1 MSWSI
6 SAAPAAPARGAGPR
20 RINVIGLGPAGAI
33 LALRAAERGWQVHGY
48 DPGSRPGAAGADA
61 WPAWPAT
68 YGAFAPEVPAWAD
81 ELFSPAEAIRVTP
94 TPGSTKQLGFRYRM
108 MAKDALRAGAAEAVR
123 YAGGSLHAEAMTE
136 EQFADLPGLTVD
148 CRGAA
153 TGGALWQIAV
163 GYVLRPVPG
172 SVATLSEALITPT
185 LMDWTASPAAE
196 PRGANPSF
204 LYVQRLPEGWL
215 AEETILASTSRPT
228 DADFALLRARLEA
241 RLASLQGEGW
251 REEMEGVDEELVA
264 IPMGTTAAGSGE
276 LAFGARDGFIHP
288 ATGYSV
294 GTALQEVDGFL
305 DRVGATQARSKHTG
319 LGHSGVKRTGLGRS
333 GANLM
338 GLARRANVTLA
349 RALRRIGSLLVAEAD
364 TEDVQSFFA
373 AFFSLSTADQLAYL
387 SGRSGLRTART
398 MWRLRKNTGWVHPVL
413 LPLYRRP
420 WRYLR
425 FGLQRN

>member
-20 RINVIGLGPAGAI
+20 RINVIGLGPAGAV

-48 DPGSRPGAAGADA
+48 DPGSRPQAAGADA
-61 WPAWPAT
+61 WPAWLAT
-68 YGAFAPEVPAWAD
+68 YGAFAPEIPDWAGSF
-81 ELFSPAEAIRVTP
+81 FSPAESIRVTP
-94 TPGSTKQLGFRYRM
+94 TPGFTTPLGFSYRM
-108 MAKDALRAGAAEAVR
+108 MDKDGLRTAAVKAVER
-123 YAGGSLHAEAMTE
+123 TGGSLHAEAIAE

-148 CRGAA
+148 CRGAT

-163 GYVLRPVPG
+163 GYVLRPVRG
-172 SVATLSEALITPT
+172 SSATLSGALTTPT

-196 PRGANPSF
+196 PGGAKPSF

-228 DADFALLRARLEA
+228 DADFALLRSRLEA
-241 RLASLQGEGW
+241 RLANLQGEGW
-251 REEMEGVDEELVA
+251 REELEIADEELVA
-264 IPMGTTAAGSGE
+264 IPMGTTAAGS
-276 LAFGARDGFIHP
+276 AVHTFGARDGFIHP

-294 GTALQEVDGFL
+294 GTALQEVECFL
-305 DRVGATQARSKHTG
+305 DRAELTPTGSRRVGLSCA
-319 LGHSGVKRTGLGRS
+319 
-333 GANLM
+333 

-349 RALRRIGSLLVAEAD
+349 RVLRRIGSLLLAEAN
-364 TEDVQSFFA
+364 TRDVQSFFA
-373 AFFSLSTADQLAYL
+373 AFFSLPTADQLAYL

-398 MWRLRKNTGWVHPVL
+398 MWRLRKNTGWTHPVL

>member
-20 RINVIGLGPAGAI
+20 QINIIGLGPAGAI

-48 DPGSRPGAAGADA
+48 DPGSRPDAAGADA

-68 YGAFAPEVPAWAD
+68 YGAFAPEVPDWAD

-108 MAKDALRAGAAEAVR
+108 MAKGALRAGAAEAVR

-172 SVATLSEALITPT
+172 SGATLSEALITPT

-196 PRGANPSF
+196 PGGAKPSF

-228 DADFALLRARLEA
+228 DADFALLRSRLDS
-241 RLASLQGEGW
+241 RITRLQGKGW
-251 REEMEGVDEELVA
+251 SEELEVVDEELVA
-264 IPMGTTAAGSGE
+264 IPMGTIAAGSGV

-305 DRVGATQARSKHTG
+305 DRVEAKYARATH
-319 LGHSGVKRTGLGRS
+319 S

-349 RALRRIGSLLVAEAD
+349 RALRRIGSLLLAEAD

>member
-6 SAAPAAPARGAGPR
+6 SAAPAAPAQGAGPR

-48 DPGSRPGAAGADA
+48 DPGSRPQAAGADA

-68 YGAFAPEVPAWAD
+68 YGAFAPEVPDWAGSF
-81 ELFSPAEAIRVTP
+81 FSPAESIRVTP
-94 TPGSTKQLGFRYRM
+94 TQGVTTQLGFSYRM
-108 MAKDALRAGAAEAVR
+108 MDKDGLRTAAAEAVER
-123 YAGGSLHAEAMTE
+123 TGGSLHAEAIAE

-163 GYVLRPVPG
+163 GYVLRPVRG
-172 SVATLSEALITPT
+172 SSATLSQALTTPT

-196 PRGANPSF
+196 PGGFKPSF

-215 AEETILASTSRPT
+215 AEETILASASRPT
-228 DADFALLRARLEA
+228 DADFALLRSRLEA
-241 RLASLQGEGW
+241 RLARLQGEGW
-251 REEMEGVDEELVA
+251 REELEVAEEELVA
-264 IPMGTTAAGSGE
+264 IPMGTTAAGS
-276 LAFGARDGFIHP
+276 AVHTFGARDGFIHP

-294 GTALQEVDGFL
+294 GTALQEVECFL
-305 DRVGATQARSKHTG
+305 DRAELMPTGIRRVGLSCA
-319 LGHSGVKRTGLGRS
+319 
-333 GANLM
+333 

-349 RALRRIGSLLVAEAD
+349 RALRRIGSLLLAEAN
-364 TEDVQSFFA
+364 TTDVQSFFA
-373 AFFSLSTADQLAYL
+373 AFFSLPTADQLAYL
-387 SGRSGLRTART
+387 SGRSGLRTAWT
-398 MWRLRKNTGWVHPVL
+398 MWRLRKNTGWTHPVL

>member
-1 MSWSI
+1 MSWRI
-6 SAAPAAPARGAGPR
+6 TAAPAAPFRGAGTR

-33 LALRAAERGWQVHGY
+33 LALRAAQRGWQVHGY
-48 DPGSRPGAAGADA
+48 DPGSRPNAAGADA

-68 YGAFAPEVPAWAD
+68 YGAFAPEIPDWAGSF
-81 ELFSPAEAIRVTP
+81 FSPAEAIRVTP
-94 TPGSTKQLGFRYRM
+94 TPGSTKQLGFGYRM
-108 MAKDALRAGAAEAVR
+108 MAKDELRAAVAEAVKR
-123 YAGGSLHAEAMTE
+123 SEGRLYDEVIAEDQLAG
-136 EQFADLPGLTVD
+136 LPGLTVD

-153 TGGALWQIAV
+153 TRGALWQIAV
-163 GYVLRPVPG
+163 GYVLRPHPA
-172 SVATLSEALITPT
+172 SDVALSEPLTTPT

-196 PRGANPSF
+196 SLGAKPSF
-204 LYVQRLPEGWL
+204 LYVQRLPDGWL
-215 AEETILASTSRPT
+215 AEETILASTSHPT
-228 DADFALLRARLEA
+228 DADFCLLRARLEA
-241 RLASLQGEGW
+241 RLTSLQGEGW
-251 REEMEGVDEELVA
+251 RDDLQIVEEELVA
-264 IPMGTTAAGSGE
+264 IPMGTTAAGSKA

-319 LGHSGVKRTGLGRS
+319 LGHSGVTRTGLGRS

-364 TEDVQSFFA
+364 TADVQSFFA

>member
-20 RINVIGLGPAGAI
+20 RINIIGLGPAGAI
-33 LALRAAERGWQVHGY
+33 LALRAAQRGWQVHGY
-48 DPGSRPGAAGADA
+48 DPGSRPDAAGAGA

-68 YGAFAPEVPAWAD
+68 YGAFAPEVPDWAAGF
-81 ELFSPAEAIRVTP
+81 FSPAEAIRVIP
-94 TPGSTKQLGFRYRM
+94 TPGSTKQLGFSYRM
-108 MAKDALRAGAAEAVR
+108 MAKDALRARAAEAVR
-123 YAGGSLHAEAMTE
+123 HAGGSLHAEAIAE
-136 EQFADLPGLTVD
+136 DQLADMPGLTVD

-163 GYVLRPVPG
+163 GYVLRPVRG
-172 SVATLSEALITPT
+172 SSATLSEALTTPT
-185 LMDWTASPAAE
+185 LMDWTASPAAN

-215 AEETILASTSRPT
+215 AEETILASTTRPS
-228 DADFALLRARLEA
+228 DVDFALLRARLEA
-241 RLASLQGEGW
+241 RLARLQGQGW
-251 REEMEGVDEELVA
+251 REELEIADEELVS
-264 IPMGTTAAGSGE
+264 IPMGTTAAGS
-276 LAFGARDGFIHP
+276 AVHTFGARDGFIHP

-305 DRVGATQARSKHTG
+305 NRADLAPTGIRRVGLSFA
-319 LGHSGVKRTGLGRS
+319 
-333 GANLM
+333 

-349 RALRRIGSLLVAEAD
+349 RALRRIGSLLVAEAG
-364 TEDVQSFFA
+364 TTDVQSFFA
-373 AFFSLSTADQLAYL
+373 AFFSLPTADQLAYL
-387 SGRSGLRTART
+387 SGRSGLRTSRT
-398 MWRLRKNTGWVHPVL
+398 MWRLRKNTGWTHPVL

-425 FGLQRN
+425 FGLQRGYTEKPR

>member
-20 RINVIGLGPAGAI
+20 RINVIGLGPAGAL
-33 LALRAAERGWQVHGY
+33 LALRAAQRGWQVHGY
-48 DPGSRPGAAGADA
+48 DPGSRPTAAGADA

-68 YGAFAPEVPAWAD
+68 YGAFAPEVPAWAE

-108 MAKDALRAGAAEAVR
+108 MAKDALRARAAEAVR
-123 YAGGSLHAEAMTE
+123 HAGGSLHAEAIAE
-136 EQFADLPGLTVD
+136 DQLADLPGLTVD

-163 GYVLRPVPG
+163 GYVLRPVRG
-172 SVATLSEALITPT
+172 SSATLSEALTTPT

-196 PRGANPSF
+196 PGDSKPSF

-228 DADFALLRARLEA
+228 ESNYALLRSRLEA

-251 REEMEGVDEELVA
+251 RAELQIAEEELVA
-264 IPMGTTAAGSGE
+264 IPMGTTAAGSGV

-294 GTALQEVDGFL
+294 GTALQEVGGFL
-305 DRVGATQARSKHTG
+305 DRVEAQHAGAKRARAK
-319 LGHSGVKRTGLGRS
+319 HSGAKLTGT
-333 GANLM
+333 
-338 GLARRANVTLA
+338 ARRANVTLA
-349 RALRRIGSLLVAEAD
+349 RALRRIGSLLVAEAE
-364 TEDVQSFFA
+364 TADVQSFFA
-373 AFFSLSTADQLAYL
+373 AFFSLPPADQLAYL

-398 MWRLRKNTGWVHPVL
+398 MWRLRKNTGWTHPVL

-425 FGLQRN
+425 FGLQLD

>member
-1 MSWSI
+1 MSWRI
-6 SAAPAAPARGAGPR
+6 TAAPAAPFRGAGTR

-48 DPGSRPGAAGADA
+48 DPGSRPQAAGADA

-68 YGAFAPEVPAWAD
+68 YGAFAPEVPDWAGSF
-81 ELFSPAEAIRVTP
+81 FSPAESIRVTP
-94 TPGSTKQLGFRYRM
+94 TPGVTTPLGFGYRM
-108 MAKDALRAGAAEAVR
+108 MDKDGLRTAAAKAVER
-123 YAGGSLHAEAMTE
+123 TGGSLHAEAIAE
-136 EQFADLPGLTVD
+136 DQFAGLPGLTVD

-153 TGGALWQIAV
+153 TRGALWQIAV
-163 GYVLRPVPG
+163 GYVLRPHPA
-172 SVATLSEALITPT
+172 SDVALSEPLTTPT

-196 PRGANPSF
+196 SLGAKPSF
-204 LYVQRLPEGWL
+204 LYVQRLPDGWL
-215 AEETILASTSRPT
+215 AEETILASTSHPT

-241 RLASLQGEGW
+241 RLATLQGEGW
-251 REEMEGVDEELVA
+251 RDDLQIVEEELVA
-264 IPMGTTAAGSGE
+264 IPMGTTAAGSKA

-305 DRVGATQARSKHTG
+305 DRVGATQARSKRTG

-364 TEDVQSFFA
+364 TADVQSFFA

-425 FGLQRN
+425 FGLQRD

>member
-1 MSWSI
+1 MSWRI
-6 SAAPAAPARGAGPR
+6 TTAPAAPFRDAETH

-33 LALRAAERGWQVHGY
+33 LALRAAQRGWQVHGY
-48 DPGSRPGAAGADA
+48 DPGSHPEAGGADA

-68 YGAFAPEVPAWAD
+68 YGAFAPEVPDWAGGF
-81 ELFSPAEAIRVTP
+81 FSPAESIRVTP
-94 TPGSTKQLGFRYRM
+94 TPGLTKQLGFGYRM
-108 MAKDALRAGAAEAVR
+108 MSKDGLRAAVAEAVR
-123 YAGGSLHAEAMTE
+123 RSGGRINDEAIAED
-136 EQFADLPGLTVD
+136 QFANLPGLTVD
-148 CRGAA
+148 CRGAS

-163 GYVLRPVPG
+163 GYVFRPHPASGTELAVPL
-172 SVATLSEALITPT
+172 TTPT
-185 LMDWTASPAAE
+185 LMDWTASPAAD
-196 PRGANPSF
+196 PLGAKPSF

-228 DADFALLRARLEA
+228 DADFSLLRSRLEG

-251 REEMEGVDEELVA
+251 RDDLQIVEEELVA
-264 IPMGTTAAGSGE
+264 IPMGTTAAGSTS

-294 GTALQEVDGFL
+294 GTALQEADGFL
-305 DRVGATQARSKHTG
+305 DRVTATHARSKRAR
-319 LGHSGVKRTGLGRS
+319 LKNS

-338 GLARRANVTLA
+338 GLTRRANVTLA
-349 RALRRIGSLLVAEAD
+349 RALRRIGSLLVAEAN
-364 TEDVQSFFA
+364 TADVQSFFA
-373 AFFSLSTADQLAYL
+373 AFFSLPTADQLAYL

-398 MWRLRKNTGWVHPVL
+398 MWRLRKNTGWTHPVL

-425 FGLQRN
+425 FGLQRG

>member
-1 MSWSI
+1 MSWRI
-6 SAAPAAPARGAGPR
+6 TTAPAAPFRDAETR

-33 LALRAAERGWQVHGY
+33 LALRAAQRGWQVHGY
-48 DPGSRPGAAGADA
+48 DPGSHPEAGGADA

-68 YGAFAPEVPAWAD
+68 YGAFAPEVPDWAGGF
-81 ELFSPAEAIRVTP
+81 FSPAESIRVTP
-94 TPGSTKQLGFRYRM
+94 TPGLTKQLGFGYRM
-108 MAKDALRAGAAEAVR
+108 MAKDGLHTAAAEAVER
-123 YAGGSLHAEAMTE
+123 TGGSLHAEAITE

-163 GYVLRPVPG
+163 GYVLRPVRG
-172 SVATLSEALITPT
+172 SSATLSEALTTPT

-196 PRGANPSF
+196 PDGAKPSF

-228 DADFALLRARLEA
+228 ESDYALLRSRLDS
-241 RLASLQGEGW
+241 RLASLQGEVW
-251 REEMEGVDEELVA
+251 REKLEIADEELVA
-264 IPMGTTAAGSGE
+264 IPMGTTAAGS
-276 LAFGARDGFIHP
+276 AVHTFGARAGFIHP

-294 GTALQEVDGFL
+294 GTALQEVDDFL
-305 DRVGATQARSKHTG
+305 DRAELAPTGIRRVGLSC
-319 LGHSGVKRTGLGRS
+319 
-333 GANLM
+333 M

-349 RALRRIGSLLVAEAD
+349 RALRRIGSLLLAEAN
-364 TEDVQSFFA
+364 TTDVQSFFA
-373 AFFSLSTADQLAYL
+373 AFFSLPTADQLAYL

-398 MWRLRKNTGWVHPVL
+398 MWRLRKNTGWTHPVL

-425 FGLQRN
+425 FGLQRG

>member
-33 LALRAAERGWQVHGY
+33 LALRAAQRGWQVHGY
-48 DPGSRPGAAGADA
+48 DPGSRPDAAGADA

-172 SVATLSEALITPT
+172 SGATLSEALITPT
-185 LMDWTASPAAE
+185 LMDWTASPTAE
-196 PRGANPSF
+196 PGGAKPSF

-215 AEETILASTSRPT
+215 AEETILASTTRPT

-251 REEMEGVDEELVA
+251 REELEVVDEELVA
-264 IPMGTTAAGSGE
+264 IPMGTTAAGSGV

-305 DRVGATQARSKHTG
+305 DRVEAKYARAT
-319 LGHSGVKRTGLGRS
+319 HSGAKLTGT
-333 GANLM
+333 
-338 GLARRANVTLA
+338 ARRANVTLA
-349 RALRRIGSLLVAEAD
+349 RALRRIGSLLVAEAE
-364 TEDVQSFFA
+364 TADVQNFFA
-373 AFFSLSTADQLAYL
+373 AFFSLPTADQLAYL

-398 MWRLRKNTGWVHPVL
+398 MWRLRKNTGWTHPVL

-425 FGLQRN
+425 FGLQRD